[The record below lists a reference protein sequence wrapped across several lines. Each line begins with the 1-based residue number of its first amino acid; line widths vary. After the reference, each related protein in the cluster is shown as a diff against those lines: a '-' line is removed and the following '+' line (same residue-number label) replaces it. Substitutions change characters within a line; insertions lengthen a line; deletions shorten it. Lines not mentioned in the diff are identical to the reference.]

1 VNVEDGAVTLFKHTW
16 KTPMMESTNQSLKF
30 IPNGLLFSNTN
41 DTGYQGGD
49 GDGTS
54 TSGTISRVEDK
65 RTENEDE
72 LMGSVSDYYLAD
84 DKVQMAVYAHS
95 SAFAIGSPSNI
106 QDGSLETPKV
116 TVSRL
121 LQKTR
126 SIADITCDSHGRWAV
141 KWFVALKSIGVRV
154 WWVQVNSPLLMIYS
168 QS

>member
-1 VNVEDGAVTLFKHTW
+1 MNVEDGAVTLFKHTR
-16 KTPMMESTNQSLKF
+16 KAPIMESTNQSLKF

-54 TSGTISRVEDK
+54 TSGTIGRVEDE
-65 RTENEDE
+65 RAENEDE
-72 LMGSVSDYYLAD
+72 LMGSGSDYYSAD
-84 DKVQMAVYAHS
+84 DEVQMAVYTHS
-95 SAFAIGSPSNI
+95 SAFAVGSPSSI
-106 QDGSLETPKV
+106 QDGSLETPKA

-121 LQKTR
+121 LRKTR

-154 WWVQVNSPLLMIYS
+154 LWVQVNAPLLMIYS